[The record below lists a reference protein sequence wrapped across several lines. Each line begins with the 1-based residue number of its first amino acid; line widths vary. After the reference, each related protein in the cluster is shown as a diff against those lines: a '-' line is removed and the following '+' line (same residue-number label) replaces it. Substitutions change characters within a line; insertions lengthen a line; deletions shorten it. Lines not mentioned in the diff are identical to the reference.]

1 MATKMLSLRLP
12 EAQAQDLEMLARVEG
27 VSVNEEIRNAVAE
40 RVEAKRANKEFQER
54 LRRLMD
60 QERAVLDRLANS

>member
-40 RVEAKRANKEFQER
+40 RVEAKRADKEFQER

>member
-27 VSVNEEIRNAVAE
+27 VSVNEEIRNAIAE
-40 RVEAKRANKEFQER
+40 RVEAKRADTEFQER

-60 QERAVLDRLANS
+60 QERAVIDRLANS